1 MVKQFLKFYTAESPR
16 WDNMTDLASSLGW
29 TELVSRSTADFFESQ
44 HIGKNYVREIVEAS
58 TRVNY
63 GQVCPLLPTDFSEVH
78 VGIEC

>member
-63 GQVCPLLPTDFSEVH
+63 GQVVRSYRLISLRFTSE
-78 VGIEC
+78 